1 LDKKAV
7 SDAWSGI
14 ITPTPDMKFLAGK
27 GKELGVNAI
36 LLVRV
41 TRNTGKIGGGE
52 FVAFIVDPA
61 RRTVKEQSGT
71 WLPGA
76 LPQSVLRAVRNL
88 LGGP

>member
-1 LDKKAV
+1 
-7 SDAWSGI
+7 
-14 ITPTPDMKFLAGK
+14 
-27 GKELGVNAI
+27 
-36 LLVRV
+36 V